1 MTPLPNELVAGAR
14 SGDPVALTRCLVA
27 IPSVNPGLEAG
38 GDGEHRIA
46 AFCQDLLQE
55 WGLAPR
61 SHEVAPGRINVVG
74 TLEGNGP
81 TLLLNGHLDTVG
93 VDGMSID
100 PFAADLKEG
109 RIFGRGACDMK
120 GGVAALLATAHR
132 LTRVPRANRPH
143 LTVALTADEEDASLG
158 MQAFARDGVPADLAV
173 VCEPTELAVMPAHKG
188 FAWIRTVF
196 EGRAAHGSRPDLG
209 VDAIRHAAHYLT
221 ALDGLEGAF
230 AAGPAHPL
238 LGRPSFHAGTVI
250 GGAAPSVYPD
260 RCELVL
266 ERRTLPGESRDQ
278 VLFPFVQALEALK
291 ASRSDIR
298 ATLDLVLER
307 PGTEVD
313 EDAPVVRGLL
323 EALEAEGWPALV
335 RGMSAWVDAA
345 YLNEAGV
352 PAVCFGPGSI
362 SQAHTVD
369 EWIEAGQI
377 VTCANVLERL
387 ALGLAR

>member
-1 MTPLPNELVAGAR
+1 MALTDPLVTDAR
-14 SGDPVALTRCLVA
+14 SGDAVALARCLVA

-46 AFCQDLLQE
+46 AFCHELLHG
-55 WGLAPR
+55 WGLRPA
-61 SHEVAPGRINVVG
+61 SHEVAPGRVNVVG
-74 TLEGNGP
+74 TLEGTGP

-93 VDGMSID
+93 VAGMTID
-100 PFAADLKEG
+100 PFAGELREG
-109 RIFGRGACDMK
+109 RIYGRGACDMK
-120 GGVAALLATAHR
+120 GGVAALLATAYR
-132 LTRVPRANRPH
+132 LTQVPPTSRPQ
-143 LTVALTADEEDASLG
+143 LMVALTADEEDASIG
-158 MQAFARDGVPADLAV
+158 MEAFSRAGVAADLAV
-173 VCEPTELAVMPAHKG
+173 VCEPTELTVMPAHKG

-209 VDAIRHAAHYLT
+209 VDAIRHAARYLA
-221 ALDGLEGAF
+221 ALDALEAEL

-238 LGRPSFHAGTVI
+238 LGRPSFHAGTVT

-266 ERRTLPGESRDQ
+266 ERRTLPGESRDE
-278 VLFPFVQALEALK
+278 VVAPLVEALEALS
-291 ASRSDIR
+291 AALPEVR
-298 ATLDLVLER
+298 AALDVVLER
-307 PGTEVD
+307 PGTEVP
-313 EDAPVVRGLL
+313 ESAPVVRGLL
-323 EALEAEGWPALV
+323 AALEAEGRPARV

-377 VTCANVLERL
+377 ETCANVLERL
-387 ALGLAR
+387 ALGLAG